1 MEHLLTHPDV
11 MTVVDRYLQKCKDV
25 GYVLSPADIWEQF

>member
-11 MTVVDRYLQKCKDV
+11 LHVVDRYLQKCKDV
-25 GYVLSPADIWEQF
+25 GYACKP